1 MDRGQP
7 GRKDKKW
14 NFAWVLL
21 TFGLLFTSFGSGS
34 YVFSIDREKII
45 SAAIF
50 LFVCL
55 KLVHIYKKLNTS
67 IT

>member
-7 GRKDKKW
+7 GRKYRKW
-14 NFAWVLL
+14 STAWVVL
-21 TFGLLFTSFGSGS
+21 TLGVFLAGLVVDS
-34 YVFSIDREKII
+34 YAFSIEREKII
-45 SAAIF
+45 SAAIL

-55 KLVHIYKKLNTS
+55 KLVHIYKKTA